1 MFLGENLVSWQNVVA
16 RYSAEVEFQVMVQG
30 ICELLWMTI
39 IPNDLKIKYEAPSK
53 LFSDNKPSSRD
64 IV

>member
-1 MFLGENLVSWQNVVA
+1 VSWQNVVA
-16 RYSAEVEFQVMVQG
+16 RYSAEVEFQDMTQG

-39 IPNDLKIKYEAPSK
+39 IPDDLKIKYEAPLK
-53 LFSDNKPSSRD
+53 LFCDNKSSSRD

>member
-1 MFLGENLVSWQNVVA
+1 VSWQNVVA
-16 RYSAEVEFQVMVQG
+16 RYSAEVEFQVMAQG

-39 IPNDLKIKYEAPSK
+39 IPDDLKIKKYEALLK
-53 LFSDNKPSSRD
+53 LFCDNKSSSRD